1 MRTIKQAKQDI
12 ANMLKSTVV
21 TAAEHRKLETLK
33 LCLRYLEAEP
43 TEEFVKSEIER
54 VSNKINWILQR
65 KNYEEWLRCHPEYK
79 NEKNPETIY
88 HTEMKLNDF
97 RKQLK
102 TLHYV
107 YGSDLVEEKV

>member
-33 LCLRYLEAEP
+33 LCLRYLETEP

-54 VSNKINWILQR
+54 VSNNINWILQR
-65 KNYEEWLRCHPEYK
+65 KNYEEWLRNHPELK

-97 RKQLK
+97 RNQLK

-107 YGSDLVEEKV
+107 YGSDLVEEKA